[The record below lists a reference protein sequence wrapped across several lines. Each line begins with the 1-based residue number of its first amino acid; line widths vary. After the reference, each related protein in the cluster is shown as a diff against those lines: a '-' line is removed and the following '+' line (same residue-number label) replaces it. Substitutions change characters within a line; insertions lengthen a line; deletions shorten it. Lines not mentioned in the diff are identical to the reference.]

1 MRMTSNESEAMRM
14 TNRGGPEWKT
24 IDRGGLEWKTFHV
37 PTPCLIFSWRLYLF
51 RVLLRLYLFRLTGLT
66 LQLDLH
72 LDLVRLSGS
81 M

>member
-37 PTPCLIFSWRLYLF
+37 ATLCFISSWRLYLS
-51 RVLLRLYLFRLTGLT
+51 RVLLRLYLF
-66 LQLDLH
+66 QLFQYHIVFL
-72 LDLVRLSGS
+72 
-81 M
+81 